1 MHWNHNISPA
11 VRICSRILLL
21 VLASI
26 CFPLILPGQ
35 QRNTDGLYSIIG
47 QTFYRFGPASHAHQ
61 GAEVFLTADADT
73 LHTITDIDGKF
84 TFSVSDSKQVTLYI
98 PVFKNQYG
106 EDALASVS
114 GTFELMPGEN
124 LVLIPLKRLNMGPV
138 SINFTPD
145 NPIVTMEGDTW
156 VYHLDDDFYHDFG
169 IQRLKQLPGVTY
181 NARRKLI
188 YISGEALQRTFV
200 NGSFYVFGLKP

>member
-1 MHWNHNISPA
+1 MYRDCRLLNRWGLLFIVGFFLPMI
-11 VRICSRILLL
+11 VR
-21 VLASI
+21 
-26 CFPLILPGQ
+26 GQ
-35 QRNTDGLYSIIG
+35 DRETNGPYSIIG
-47 QTFYRFGPASHAHQ
+47 QTFYRFGPACHAHQ
-61 GAEVFLTADADT
+61 GSEVFLIADADT

-156 VYHLDDDFYHDFG
+156 VYHLDDDFFHDFG

-181 NARRKLI
+181 NSRKKLI
-188 YISGEALQRTFV
+188 YISGDALQRTFV